1 MPRDSS
7 LFRLQSAGDEASA
20 LTRVADGVSVSVPYG
35 ASVALY
41 SEAEWSADDTAA
53 VLLAIIAFILVGQAM
68 GLYRGW
74 RGVPLNREVG
84 RVFAAWTLTA
94 ALLAVLGF
102 VLHVTESFSRIAVLS
117 WFALAPVLASTVRM
131 SARLALRRFRARGEN
146 QRLVAIVGV
155 TEIGQA
161 LAKRIERSP
170 GIGMR
175 LLGFFD
181 DRTPDRL
188 PDLPIAVD
196 RLVGGIDE
204 VVAMA
209 RAGAVDT
216 IYLALPMKAETRV
229 NELLAALA
237 DTTASVYY
245 VPDFFVF
252 DLLHGRWTSLG
263 DVPLVSIFETPFYG
277 VDGVVKRI
285 EDVILGTL
293 AVLVA
298 SPIMIVTAIAIKLTS
313 RGPIFFKQ
321 RRYGLRGDVIEVL
334 KFRSMTVAEDGS
346 RVTQATKSDARI
358 TTVGRFIRRTSID
371 ELPQLFHVVT
381 GQMSLVGPRPH
392 AVAHNEEYRKQ
403 IRRYMLRHKVK
414 PGLTGWAQV
423 NGWRGETDTLEKMQ
437 KRIEHDLEYI
447 RRWGLFFDL
456 WIVFLTI
463 FGRKVRQN
471 AY

>member
-7 LFRLQSAGDEASA
+7 LFRLKPAGDDASA
-20 LTRVADGVSVSVPYG
+20 LTRLADAFGVATPYV
-35 ASVALY
+35 AAVALY
-41 SEAEWSADDTAA
+41 SEADWSADATAA
-53 VLLAIIAFILVGQAM
+53 VLLAVIAFILIGQAM

-84 RVFAAWTLTA
+84 RVFAAWTMTASSLT
-94 ALLAVLGF
+94 LLGF
-102 VLHVTESFSRIAVLS
+102 ALRVTENFSRLAVLS
-117 WFALAPVLASTVRM
+117 WFLITPVLVSTVRV
-131 SARLALRRFRARGEN
+131 SARLALRHYRERGEN
-146 QRLVAIVGV
+146 QRVVAIVGV
-155 TEIGQA
+155 TEIGQT
-161 LAKRIERSP
+161 LAKRIQSSP
-170 GIGMR
+170 GLGMR

-188 PDLPIAVD
+188 PDLPIAMD
-196 RLVGGIDE
+196 KLVGGFDE

-209 RAGAVDT
+209 RTGEVDT
-216 IYLALPMKAETRV
+216 VYVALPMRAETRV

-237 DTTASVYY
+237 DSTASVYF
-245 VPDFFVF
+245 VPDFYVF

-285 EDVILGTL
+285 EDMILGSL

-298 SPIMIVTAIAIKLTS
+298 FPVMVVTAIAIKMTS
-313 RGPIFFKQ
+313 RGPVFFKQ
-321 RRYGLRGDVIEVL
+321 RRYGLNGEVIEVL
-334 KFRSMTVAEDGS
+334 KFRSMTVAEDGDK
-346 RVTQATKSDARI
+346 VTQATRSDVRV
-358 TTVGRFIRRTSID
+358 TPVGRFIRRTSID

-381 GQMSLVGPRPH
+381 GSMSLVGPRPH
-392 AVAHNEEYRKQ
+392 AVAHNEEFRTQ

-423 NGWRGETDTLEKMQ
+423 NGWRGPTDTLEKMQ

-456 WIVFLTI
+456 WIVFLTV

-471 AY
+471 AF